1 MPHKHISKIYRL
13 VNIPPFT
20 DTEKPTRLQPMKKP
34 TKTVLIILPLITLLI
49 AAYPLIFPFPPY
61 SLSATVTDNEHVI
74 LKWCEPKIAINLNG
88 YRMFRRLNTDPL
100 NDNAPIPRGTKQGP
114 IYTDNTCTGICIYRV
129 ASVAGV
135 GTDSNQSKYVRCN
148 INKKGNTCTYKK
160 NPVPSDPAC

>member
-1 MPHKHISKIYRL
+1 
-13 VNIPPFT
+13 
-20 DTEKPTRLQPMKKP
+20 MKKP
-34 TKTVLIILPLITLLI
+34 TKTVSIILPLIALLI

-88 YRMFRRLNTDPL
+88 YQMLRRLNTDPMGEFTPL

-114 IYTDNTCTGICIYRV
+114 VYTDNTCTGICIYRV

-135 GTDSNQSKYVRCN
+135 GTDSNQSKYVKCN
-148 INKKGNTCTYKK
+148 INEKGNTCTYK
-160 NPVPSDPAC
+160 NELVSSDPAC